1 VRELTADLFIS
12 LDGFASGMNEPPLF
26 GYHGED
32 LIAWIRENL
41 EKPQMLI
48 MGRVTYAALAQ
59 FAVASNDELNMRMTA
74 LPKVVFSRT
83 LQEPPTWKNTRL
95 VRTSVEEEITT
106 LKHER
111 GEPPLRSIGS
121 ISLVKSMIRSQLVDR
136 LRLMIFPVVL
146 GTAGRE
152 FIYTGY
158 ERTSF
163 ELTNSRILD
172 SRLSLLEYRPRKQNS
187 PI

>member
-1 VRELTADLFIS
+1 
-12 LDGFASGMNEPPLF
+12 
-26 GYHGED
+26 
-32 LIAWIRENL
+32 
-41 EKPQMLI
+41 
-48 MGRVTYAALAQ
+48 
-59 FAVASNDELNMRMTA
+59 MTA

-83 LQEPPTWKNTRL
+83 LQEPPTWKNARL
-95 VRTSVEEEITT
+95 VRNSVEEEITT

-111 GEPPLRSIGS
+111 GKPLRSIGS
-121 ISLVKSMIRSQLVDR
+121 ISLVKSMIGSQLVDR

-146 GTAGRE
+146 GAAGRE

-163 ELTNSRILD
+163 ELMNSRILD
-172 SRLSLLEYRPRKQNS
+172 SRLSLLEYKPRKQNS

>member
-1 VRELTADLFIS
+1 MRELTADLFIS
-12 LDGFASGMNEPPLF
+12 LDGFASGMHEPPLF

-32 LIAWIRENL
+32 LIAWIRKNL
-41 EKPQMLI
+41 EEPQMLI

-59 FAVASNDELNMRMTA
+59 FAIASNDELNVRMTA

-83 LQEPPTWKNTRL
+83 LQEPPSWKNTRF
-95 VRTSVEEEITT
+95 VRRSVEEEITT

-111 GEPPLRSIGS
+111 GEPLRSIGS
-121 ISLVKSMIRSQLVDR
+121 ISLVKNMIRSQLVDR

-146 GTAGRE
+146 GKAGRE

-163 ELTNSRILD
+163 ELMDSRILD
-172 SRLSLLEYRPRKQNS
+172 SRITLLEYKPCKQNS